1 VPSHNLTIEDL
12 LPHRSR
18 MKLVDDIL
26 QLDDKEAVTAA
37 TATSQWPL
45 FDGRVISPLVL
56 VELVAQTAGIK
67 NGLDR
72 ILTQGP
78 GADKR
83 GWIVGVKQ
91 AHFEVDALYP
101 GDRIVTRSW
110 NSYQRD
116 TYFNIEGEARRD
128 DIVVGRV
135 SLQVIQADTAMEEQD

>member
-1 VPSHNLTIEDL
+1 MHPHNLAIEDL
-12 LPHRSR
+12 LPHSGR
-18 MKLVDDIL
+18 MKLVDEIL

-37 TATSQWPL
+37 TATREWPL
-45 FDGRVISPLVL
+45 FDGRIISPLVL

-72 ILTQGP
+72 IRTQGP

-91 AHFEVDALYP
+91 AWFDVDAIYP
-101 GDRIVTRSW
+101 GDRIVTRAW

-116 TYFNIEGEARRD
+116 TYFNIEGEAERD
-128 DIVVGRV
+128 AVVVGWV
-135 SLQVIQADTAMEEQD
+135 SLQVIQADTSMEEQD